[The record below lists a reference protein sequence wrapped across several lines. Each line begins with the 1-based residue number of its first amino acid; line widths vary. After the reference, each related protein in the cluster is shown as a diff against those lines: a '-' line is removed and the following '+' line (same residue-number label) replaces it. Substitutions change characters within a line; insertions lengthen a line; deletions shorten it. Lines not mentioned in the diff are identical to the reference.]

1 LGYGII
7 IVVIGKTT
15 SFILSNI
22 TDARFTSKELQN
34 SASSYI
40 FEDCIVADFFA
51 ADFIVASCNM
61 LIRQIL

>member
-7 IVVIGKTT
+7 VVIIGKTT

-40 FEDCIVADFFA
+40 FEDFIVADFFA
-51 ADFIVASCNM
+51 ADFIVVICS
-61 LIRQIL
+61 